1 MNVDTAVDTFAEIIL
16 LSFSFIIFKFSFI
29 LGSLDLFN
37 NSSYIFV
44 KQYEFFNIQA
54 LSDKLNI
61 LLYLSSFF

>member
-1 MNVDTAVDTFAEIIL
+1 MDTAVDTFAEIIL